1 MKIYKKGKLKQRA
14 MRTPKTILTTKTN
27 NPDTDKSPTSATET
41 GAETYRAILWSIKWN
56 TI

>member
-1 MKIYKKGKLKQRA
+1 